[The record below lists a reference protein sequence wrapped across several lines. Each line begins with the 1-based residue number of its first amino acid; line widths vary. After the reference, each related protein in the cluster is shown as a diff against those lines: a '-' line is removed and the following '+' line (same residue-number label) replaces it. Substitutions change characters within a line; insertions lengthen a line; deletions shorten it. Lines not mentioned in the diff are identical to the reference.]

1 MGIFLVRRHPGDYK
15 KELNVEKVKFHGVG
29 PLTLGLVFSLLSR
42 VLNLFSSMMCR
53 DV

>member
-1 MGIFLVRRHPGDYK
+1 MVIFLVRRHPGDYK

-29 PLTLGLVFSLLSR
+29 PLTLGLVFSLLKS
-42 VLNLFSSMMCR
+42 FECIQQY